1 MKKTYITALVIV
13 LVLVSIVVILSN
25 QNKKSTVDFYVS
37 KYSPNSLAY
46 FICKSE
52 GMKDGNKCQF
62 CENLFSDFD
71 SRRTELKITTDQ
83 QLIDLVR
90 AKDIECVNEVQGG
103 N

>member
-1 MKKTYITALVIV
+1 MKKTYLTALVIV
-13 LVLVSIVVILSN
+13 LVLISLVIILSN
-25 QNKKSTVDFYVS
+25 QNKKSSVDFYVS

-46 FICKSE
+46 FICRSE
-52 GMKDGNKCQF
+52 GLKEGNKCQL
-62 CENLFSDFD
+62 CENFFSDFD
-71 SRRTELKITTDQ
+71 SRRDELKITTDQ